1 MTVFRENVRR
11 HPDKVVFYYE
21 NQCWTF
27 RQLELY
33 SNQVAN
39 CFIQQGF
46 KPGDEVALLLESR
59 PEYVGLWLGLA
70 KAGIIAALVNTNQ
83 RSQILIHSIT
93 VIKCKALIFG
103 NDFSSG
109 EQQHECRA
117 HVPLNGCKR
126 AQLSASCCMLIA
138 LMLLMSFVAGCGFRS
153 FYRTNLTFD
162 NVSL

>member
-11 HPDKVVFYYE
+11 HPDKVIFYYE
-21 NQCWTF
+21 DQSWTF

-33 SNQVAN
+33 SNQIAN

-70 KAGIIAALVNTNQ
+70 KAGIIAALINTNQ
-83 RSQILIHSIT
+83 RSKILIHSIT

-103 NDFSSG
+103 PDFSEG
-109 EQQHECRA
+109 EHKVI
-117 HVPLNGCKR
+117 H
-126 AQLSASCCMLIA
+126 LSDMSLSPGQCMPYPHCLI
-138 LMLLMSFVAGCGFRS
+138 S
-153 FYRTNLTFD
+153 
-162 NVSL
+162 